1 MVRTLCQLFAERS
14 PQSTSGTGTQC
25 GTSGLASGS
34 SADRFTCSGAGR
46 ATRCTTHDGPCLSLP
61 LGGDGRTRPAAHS
74 ATDHS
79 AGVPAKL
86 LPDGSSGAT
95 AERAAECG
103 LAAAVTRYCGC
114 HCEAAAYRDNHK
126 HSAFHRI
133 RSSNAY

>member
-1 MVRTLCQLFAERS
+1 
-14 PQSTSGTGTQC
+14 
-25 GTSGLASGS
+25 LAGGS
-34 SADRFTCSGAGR
+34 SAHRLACSSAGR
-46 ATRCTTHDGPCLSLP
+46 APRCTTHDGSGLSLP
-61 LGGDGRTRPAAHS
+61 LGGDGRTCTATQSAA
-74 ATDHS
+74 DHS

-133 RSSNAY
+133 RSSNAYQRFMMIVNFRNTPPVISRQSVGIIVRM